1 MEGFTLAMLGM
12 ALVIVLGG
20 IGSAIGV
27 SLSGQMASG
36 VITEEPRKFGK
47 MIPLV
52 GIAGTQGF
60 YSLLIGFL
68 VMMKLKLLTGEP
80 LTNISMLTGAQLLF
94 ICAPIGFVEM
104 FSAIYQGKAA
114 AAAIGIVAKREEE
127 AGKALILPAFVE
139 VYAVLGL
146 VAAFLLLNAVK
157 V

>member
-12 ALVIVLGG
+12 ALVIALGG
-20 IGSAIGV
+20 TGSAIGV
-27 SLSGQMASG
+27 SIAGQMASG

-47 MIPLV
+47 MIPLI
-52 GIAGTQGF
+52 GIPGTQGF

-68 VMMKLKLLTGEP
+68 VMMKLDLLGATP
-80 LTNISMLTGAQLLF
+80 KMDISTAAGAQLLF
-94 ICAPIGFVEM
+94 ICAPIAIVEM

-146 VAAFLLLNAVK
+146 VAAYLLINAVK

>member
-12 ALVIVLGG
+12 ALVIAMGG
-20 IGSAIGV
+20 TGSAVGV
-27 SLSGQMASG
+27 AIAGSMASG

-47 MIPLV
+47 MIPLI
-52 GIAGTQGF
+52 GIPGTQGF

-68 VMMKLKLLTGEP
+68 VMMKLNLLTGTP
-80 LTNISMLTGAQLLF
+80 RTDLPMLQGAQILF
-94 ICAPIGFVEM
+94 ICAPIGLVEM
-104 FSAIYQGKAA
+104 VSAIYQGKVS

-146 VAAFLLLNAVK
+146 VAAFLLLNGVK